1 MSLCGFPKNNQ
12 THIWCTQIDRTK
24 IERAEREREI
34 GRKNELLFTQE
45 KKNYAKREVTAV
57 HEGNRKHSRL
67 TIPLFFFFFHSRSLA
82 LLTLDHS
89 LDVS

>member
-1 MSLCGFPKNNQ
+1 MWLPQKQPDAHMVHTNRSNE
-12 THIWCTQIDRTK
+12 DR
-24 IERAEREREI
+24 ESGERERD
-34 GRKNELLFTQE
+34 RAKKELLFTQE